1 MRRATMAT
9 SDLSNFYRPKKGKYR
24 RRTDVP
30 IAKPVKGKYRAVDGT
45 WHRKCTLLDISKY
58 RCEVER

>member
-1 MRRATMAT
+1 MRTARAGFGGAGRVKTERSLKMRRATMAT

-30 IAKPVKGKYRAVDGT
+30 IAKPVKGKYR
-45 WHRKCTLLDISKY
+45 K
-58 RCEVER
+58 

>member
-9 SDLSNFYRPKKGKYR
+9 YDLSNFYRPKKGKYR

-30 IAKPVKGKYRAVDGT
+30 IAELVKGKYR
-45 WHRKCTLLDISKY
+45 K
-58 RCEVER
+58 

>member
-30 IAKPVKGKYRAVDGT
+30 IAKPVKGKYR
-45 WHRKCTLLDISKY
+45 K
-58 RCEVER
+58 

>member
-1 MRRATMAT
+1 MRKAPMAA

-30 IAKPVKGKYRAVDGT
+30 IAKPVKGKHKKWMA
-45 WHRKCTLLDISKY
+45 
-58 RCEVER
+58 